1 MAREVLK
8 FGVVAQS
15 RPPVTKWAGRQVRP
29 YAVLPSVPDVAP
41 HTLLSNEDGIETWYL
56 GAHDLILHTGDTS
69 HYQDNLMSR
78 RPGVWVVIPEVEDAR
93 KADIQLITVD
103 PYEGE
108 GLALDTGVVVEVVGM
123 PDALRMKLEDF
134 VARHH
139 VEIPFKKRKRKPVD
153 VEADPRAPRILQPQD
168 KWVRK

>member
-8 FGVVAQS
+8 FAVVAQS

-29 YAVLPSVPDVAP
+29 YAVLPAVPETAP
-41 HTLLSNEDGIETWYL
+41 HTLLSEEDGVETWYL
-56 GAHDLILHTGDTS
+56 GAHDLILHTGDTG
-69 HYQDNLMSR
+69 HYRDNLMSR
-78 RPGVWVVIPEVEDAR
+78 LPRVWVAISEVEDAR
-93 KADIQLITVD
+93 KADIKLVTVD

-108 GLALDTGVVVEVVGM
+108 GLALDTGVLVDVVAM
-123 PDALRMKLEDF
+123 PDMLRLKLEDF
-134 VARHH
+134 IARHH

-153 VEADPRAPRILQPQD
+153 VESDPRAPRILQPED

>member
-29 YAVLPSVPDVAP
+29 YAVLPAVPDTAP
-41 HTLLSNEDGIETWYL
+41 YTLLSEEDGVETWYL
-56 GAHDLILHTGDTS
+56 GAHDLILHTGDTG
-69 HYQDNLMSR
+69 HYRDNLTGS
-78 RPGVWVVIPEVEDAR
+78 RPGVWVVLGETENIR
-93 KADIQLITVD
+93 KADIRLVTVD

-108 GLALDTGVVVEVVGM
+108 GFALDTGVIVDVVGM
-123 PDALRMKLEDF
+123 PDVLRMKLEDF
-134 VARHH
+134 IARHH

-153 VEADPRAPRILQPQD
+153 VETDPRAPRILQPQD